1 MADHTKGSI
10 TASQYLDDGRYGLL
24 TQENEILVGV
34 SAGLTEA
41 DAIRLASC
49 WNACEGLT
57 QDHFDGDWTAKGL
70 SQYAKK
76 LEGQVAELR
85 AALQAQTSPGTPSAR
100 LAGVLA
106 KLREIFPDAH
116 DQFSASPP
124 ELAYLERVA
133 ALQAQQGE
141 DRKVDDLCNTLDG
154 FMSGVIAALGALA
167 PHSKHGDVVHDEIVN
182 SVGKEA
188 LYAAAEPDDVEWAGL
203 DPDFYAAMLAAR
215 REG

>member
-1 MADHTKGSI
+1 MADHTKGPI

-76 LEGQVAELR
+76 LEGQVADLR
-85 AALQAQTSPGTPSAR
+85 AALQAQQGDALDAAR
-100 LAGVLA
+100 YRY
-106 KLREIFPDAH
+106 LR
-116 DQFSASPP
+116 
-124 ELAYLERVA
+124 
-133 ALQAQQGE
+133 
-141 DRKVDDLCNTLDG
+141 
-154 FMSGVIAALGALA
+154 
-167 PHSKHGDVVHDEIVN
+167 
-182 SVGKEA
+182 
-188 LYAAAEPDDVEWAGL
+188 
-203 DPDFYAAMLAAR
+203 DPDPQPERELDVCDDIHHVIDGWELDAAIDAAMLAAR